1 MMEAFYILSVL
12 LSMVMAYIL
21 MPKVLLISYKK
32 KLFDLPSARKL
43 HNTPVPRLGGI
54 TFFPIVLVTFLS
66 VVGIRYSF
74 FGYTTMIPLAYLF
87 RTFISLFIG
96 LTILFLI
103 GVADDLISVSYR
115 SKFFV
120 QILAASLF
128 PLSGLYINN
137 FGGLFGIFQVPW
149 LVGYIVTVL
158 TVVCVTNAIN
168 LIDGIDGLA
177 SGLSIIS
184 LFFLGVLCRSL
195 NHFTYLYL
203 VGSILGV
210 LLIFFFFNVFGRAE
224 NRRKIFMGDTGSLT
238 LGYIISFLLIHFLH
252 ISPIYNPWPE
262 GHALVAISTVF
273 VPIFDV
279 LRVVITRIRDK
290 RHPFLPDKNHIH
302 HKLLRTGLNKMQT
315 MASLLCISVFM
326 VVINMI
332 ISKHINCNLVIIIDL
347 VFWTAINVVINYFIR
362 RREKSKGSILHIRYV
377 PDDSEVK
384 AVEKEKAEEEENSKK
399 E

>member
-1 MMEAFYILSVL
+1 MESFYIISIL

-32 KLFDLPSARKL
+32 KLFDQPSARKL

-54 TFFPIVLVTFLS
+54 TFFPIVLIAFLT
-66 VVGIRYSF
+66 VVGLRYSL
-74 FGYTTMIPLAYLF
+74 FGYSTIIPIPYLF
-87 RTFISLFIG
+87 RTFVSLFVG

-115 SKFFV
+115 SKFLV

-137 FGGLFGIFQVPW
+137 LGGLLGIYQIPW
-149 LVGYIVTVL
+149 YIGYFLTVL
-158 TVVCVTNAIN
+158 VVVYVTNAIN

-195 NHFTYLYL
+195 NHFTYLFL

-238 LGYIISFLLIHFLH
+238 LGYIISFLLIHFLY
-252 ISPIYNPWPE
+252 ISPIYNPWTE

-273 VPIFDV
+273 VPVFDV
-279 LRVVITRIRDK
+279 LRVVITRVRDK

-326 VVINMI
+326 VVMNMI
-332 ISKHINCNLVIIIDL
+332 LTKHINYNFVILIDL
-347 VFWTAINVVINYFIR
+347 VFWIFVNVSINYFIR
-362 RREKSKGSILHIRYV
+362 RREKSHGSILHIRYV
-377 PDDSEVK
+377 PNDSEVK
-384 AVEKEKAEEEENSKK
+384 AVEEEKAEEEENEKT